1 MQYFIIM
8 ANYTKVNSIK
18 IKKMVQVNNYTQT
31 TPIISVNSN
40 KIRDKVKVD
49 SNGTMVKVMMD
60 NG

>member
-1 MQYFIIM
+1 M

-31 TPIISVNSN
+31 APIISVNSN

-60 NG
+60 NGLII